1 MKIKNKNKRKLN
13 MKNIWKKRNMTN
25 IEKDMRIMMNFK
37 KKMLSM
43 KKIK

>member
-1 MKIKNKNKRKLN
+1 